1 MPYKQKT
8 FTLRKTVAGSELY
21 AKVAEYDSDGNKIC
35 STYATKAEIPDI
47 DVRTKL
53 LVDSRLLDETGDPI
67 TDETGDTIIAGED
80 LELVD
85 AISNMELLA
94 RRTYEDAAGN
104 SLNLTIENNKVT
116 AIGGKQLA
124 SVVPPAEVPTGFLES
139 MRFPINGN
147 IFENQGENDETNTTP
162 NFGGSWTN
170 LDRGNIYFD
179 ADAGSVYKIDFDIA
193 VQVITTKNDI
203 NNYILDINKMIP
215 DGGYGY
221 TESLVNSYSLQVNE
235 NSLGRTV
242 RSSRCFVKFS
252 PEDLNEG
259 NKYVL
264 EFAMNSSSFRPTP
277 SDEYWTIENIII
289 TRLA

>member
-1 MPYKQKT
+1 MAITK
-8 FTLRKTVAGSELY
+8 LRSTIAGDPIY
-21 AKVAEYDSDGNKIC
+21 AKVAERDSAGNLIC
-35 STYATKAEIPDI
+35 ETYATKAEIPDI

-67 TDETGDTIIAGED
+67 TDETGDTIISGED

-139 MRFPINGN
+139 MRFTINGN
-147 IFENQGENDETNTTP
+147 IFANQGENDETNTTP

-170 LDRGNIYFD
+170 FDRGIIYFD
-179 ADAGSVYKIDFDIA
+179 ANAGSVYEIDFDIA

-264 EFAMNSSSFRPTP
+264 EFAKNDSSFRPTP

-289 TRLA
+289 ITRLA

>member
-104 SLNLTIENNKVT
+104 NLNLTIENNKVT

-124 SVVPPAEVPTGFLES
+124 SVAPPAEVPTGFLES
-139 MRFPINGN
+139 MRFTINGN
-147 IFENQGENDETNTTP
+147 IFEIQGENDETNTTP
-162 NFGGSWTN
+162 NFGGSWMN

-179 ADAGSVYKIDFDIA
+179 ADAGSVYEIDFDIA
-193 VQVITTKNDI
+193 VQVITAKNDI

>member
-1 MPYKQKT
+1 MAITK
-8 FTLRKTVAGSELY
+8 LRSTIAGDPIY
-21 AKVAEYDSDGNKIC
+21 AKVAERDSAGNLIC
-35 STYATKAEIPDI
+35 ETYATKAEIPDI

-85 AISNMELLA
+85 AIDNMELLA
-94 RRTYEDAAGN
+94 RRTYEDATGN

-124 SVVPPAEVPTGFLES
+124 SVAPPAEVPTGFLES
-139 MRFPINGN
+139 MRFTINGN
-147 IFENQGENDETNTTP
+147 IFEIQGENDETNTTP

-179 ADAGSVYKIDFDIA
+179 ANAGSVYEIDFDIA
-193 VQVITTKNDI
+193 VQVITAKNDI
-203 NNYILDINKMIP
+203 NNYILDINKMVP

-252 PEDLNEG
+252 PEDLNEN

-264 EFAMNSSSFRPTP
+264 DFAMNSSSFRPTP